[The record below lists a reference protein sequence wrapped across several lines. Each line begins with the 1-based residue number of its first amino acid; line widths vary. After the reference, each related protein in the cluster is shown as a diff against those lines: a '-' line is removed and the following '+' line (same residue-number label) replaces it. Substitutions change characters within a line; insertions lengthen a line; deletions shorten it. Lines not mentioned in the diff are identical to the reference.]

1 MGINWVM
8 RWMESKHVNKHV
20 TQKVLIEEIEFVR
33 EIMVYTALKEGLV
46 SDNTVKMSQV
56 LDMMLNELEEIQ

>member
-1 MGINWVM
+1 M

-20 TQKVLIEEIEFVR
+20 TQKVLLEEIEFVR